1 MGFYR
6 ACDIADEI
14 AEQYRRE
21 RKIKPWEAK
30 AWTLLDFPG
39 RRSFDASASATTPEN
54 FISIVD
60 TILSREDFLPL
71 DDFKHKA
78 VTERGEK
85 PITVY
90 TAYHRVKEWLER
102 EAEVTFSNL
111 YYVFLVK
118 YQSPSGILCVGRYA
132 YLIFMPGLTD
142 YNDTL
147 WIGFTSVSPEEKR
160 RIRELSRL
168 HGLKFWGE
176 PSQPVLYRRVEPPID
191 AEACEKFVQDVIKFF
206 EDAGYPEV

>member
-1 MGFYR
+1 MKIYR
-6 ACDIADEI
+6 VRDISDEI
-14 AEQYRRE
+14 TEQYKRE

-30 AWTLLDFPG
+30 AWTLLNFPG
-39 RRSFDASASATTPEN
+39 RREFDASASATTPEN

-102 EAEVTFSNL
+102 GAEVTFSNL

-147 WIGFTSVSPEEKR
+147 WIRFYQCIAGGEEAYK
-160 RIRELSRL
+160 
-168 HGLKFWGE
+168 
-176 PSQPVLYRRVEPPID
+176 RVEPTSR
-191 AEACEKFVQDVIKFF
+191 
-206 EDAGYPEV
+206 PEVLG